1 MSILDRRVFLGCVAA
16 ATVAPEVSRTLP
28 RRLFLFCLAAAS
40 PELQIATSALQW
52 PSAKAEVDPGWGP
65 AACPSYSTSA
75 KPAPRG
81 WSNRL

>member
-40 PELQIATSALQW
+40 PELQIATSALQ
-52 PSAKAEVDPGWGP
+52 
-65 AACPSYSTSA
+65 
-75 KPAPRG
+75 
-81 WSNRL
+81 